1 MRVRS
6 NSCTRAYVGNGIGIA
21 LIAVLNQV
29 GIVISDEVVVV
40 VWLPTGPTKCIVIG
54 SIKMA
59 NAHAVAVIRKTR
71 MSILTLKVAITSISS
86 NLCNHARSRKRVV
99 SAHIVGTIKVL
110 IVVEAVTWTKS
121 SGIGIAAVNIKHIIC
136 SNFGSWI
143 SCFCLESGCS
153 TANTRDYAIPIVG
166 SRRVVCTH
174 GGEHVVAVLVAGIGV
189 NGVRIKRLTITK
201 RKRCKNGAISLW
213 THVDGD
219 SCKVVVNV
227 NSGGA
232 ICCNRSWITFVTVR
246 FKAENTCI
254 WLNRSSCSHCSNGSG
269 GCSSCDVVVVRRVVW
284 ILNKIGVVIRCCCWS
299 PKCLCSNRLLR
310 HGGRQRICNTIVIK
324 VPASKGIAS
333 SCWVGD
339 GRNRIS
345 WISNYRRQLTAGS

>member
-1 MRVRS
+1 MRS

-29 GIVISDEVVVV
+29 GIVISDEIVVV
-40 VWLPTGPTKCIVIG
+40 VWLPTGPTERIVIG

-71 MSILTLKVAITSISS
+71 MSILALKIAVTTVSS

-99 SAHIVGTIKVL
+99 AAHIVGAIKVL

-121 SGIGIAAVNIKHIIC
+121 GGIGIATVNFKHIIC
-136 SNFGSWI
+136 SDFRTRV
-143 SCFCLESGCS
+143 SCFCLEGGCG
-153 TANTRDYAIPIVG
+153 AADTRDYAVPIVG
-166 SRRVVCTH
+166 SRRIIGTH
-174 GGEHVVAVLVAGIGV
+174 GGKHVVAVLVAGIGI
-189 NGVRIKRLTITK
+189 NGVRIKRLAITK
-201 RKRCKNGAISLW
+201 RKRCKNGAISFW
-213 THVDGD
+213 THVNGN

-227 NSGGA
+227 NSGRA
-232 ICCNRSWITFVTVR
+232 ICCNRSWIAFVTVR
-246 FKAENTCI
+246 FKAENARI
-254 WLNRSSCSHCSNGSG
+254 WLDRSSRSHCSNGSRSSG
-269 GCSSCDVVVVRRVVW
+269 SCDVVVVRRVIW

-310 HGGRQRICNTIVIK
+310 HGGGQRICNTVVVK
-324 VPASKGIAS
+324 VPTSKGIAS
-333 SCWVGD
+333 SCWIRD

-345 WISNYRRQLTAGS
+345 WISNYRRKLTAGS